1 MNHSFSTSGNHYQS
15 YTIVQ
20 YYKEETAQFDLI
32 QIKIPCI
39 KILHRVKEASLIN
52 DFLQWI
58 HHKIKNALKGR
69 FPMVNLNKFQSMVR
83 GNRFGCVKYPDV
95 DFSSLPKHK
104 IINKLSNPC

>member
-15 YTIVQ
+15 YTIVR
-20 YYKEETAQFDLI
+20 YYKEETM
-32 QIKIPCI
+32 
-39 KILHRVKEASLIN
+39 
-52 DFLQWI
+52 QWI